1 MFSTD
6 TGKVDEYNIVLNDV
20 LYSCFFSLCSIT
32 VGFEWNHMIIVLGC
46 HANGLIL
53 FHFPFP
59 SLSLSMQGI
68 NLALCSVPHRLAGLS
83 SEWINLLPVLSQ
95 NSLS

>member
-1 MFSTD
+1 MMCL
-6 TGKVDEYNIVLNDV
+6 VYA
-20 LYSCFFSLCSIT
+20 FSLWPIT

-46 HANGLIL
+46 HANRLIL
-53 FHFPFP
+53 FYFPFP
-59 SLSLSMQGI
+59 LLSLSMWWI
-68 NLALCSVPHRLAGLS
+68 NLALCSVPHRLVRLS